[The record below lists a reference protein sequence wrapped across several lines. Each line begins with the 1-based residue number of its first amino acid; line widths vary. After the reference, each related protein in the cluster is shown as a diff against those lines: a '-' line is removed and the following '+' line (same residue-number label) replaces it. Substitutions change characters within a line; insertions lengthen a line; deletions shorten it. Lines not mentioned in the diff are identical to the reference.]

1 MSIHSYHVA
10 DFNFWPLRAKVTSST
25 KPEAHSI
32 SQRHQRKVESRPTI
46 SNMTKISEI
55 CSRQTQRHAQTDIR
69 ITITVTVTVTESF
82 VRRRLLGDR
91 GRITQQSSVGIPVSV
106 VRLEQE
112 CFRLTTESSGRLQQ
126 LQLCRQRVPCSRCG
140 DRESRVAD
148 PSACPRH
155 DEVARRRDTQ
165 CRSSEYIGN

>member
-1 MSIHSYHVA
+1 MSIYSYHVA

-32 SQRHQRKVESRPTI
+32 SQRHQRKVESRPAI

-55 CSRQTQRHAQTDIR
+55 CSRQTHSHAQTDIR
-69 ITITVTVTVTESF
+69 ITITVTVTESF

-112 CFRLTTESSGRLQQ
+112 CFRLTTESSGRTQQ
-126 LQLCRQRVPCSRCG
+126 LQLCQQRVPCSRYG
-140 DRESRVAD
+140 DRESPVAD
-148 PSACPRH
+148 PSTCPRH
-155 DEVARRRDTQ
+155 DEVARRRSTQ